1 MKLTVGKKLGIGF
14 GIVLLLMLISTSL
27 AYVKALVIEKEAKT
41 VADLRV
47 PTVVASKELTAALN
61 QISSKARQAV
71 LAGNNKERSQAA
83 HELFDE
89 QRQVIEK
96 DLARLDELAPHWT
109 VPANRDRLAVVK
121 DEIPKLIQID
131 QDSMAVAGTNS
142 PDAVAKGGLL
152 IETKATPVNENI
164 KKALNEMA
172 ESQEKSMQDE
182 QAQLAAAISST
193 VWTLWGCTLVGLAL
207 AIGIAM
213 YLGRGISSATGAALE
228 RADAIARGDL
238 TGTDILVSTS
248 DELGDLASAINK
260 MQGNLRE
267 MIVSVTTSA
276 ERIATAGEEI
286 SASATQQAQGA
297 ETQKDQTHQV
307 ATAMQEM
314 SSTVQ
319 QVSENSN
326 KAAEASRKAAE
337 TARHGG
343 AIVDDT
349 LAKMRAIA
357 DSVGQTAH
365 KVQEL
370 GKSSDQIGQIIGV
383 IDDIADQ
390 TNLLALNAA
399 IEAARAGEQGRG
411 FAVVADEVRK
421 LAERTSKATKEITQ
435 MIQNI
440 QTETKSAVEAMQA
453 GTKQVELGVES
464 TTQAGSSLQE
474 IIKVSVGVGDMV
486 MQIATAATEQ
496 ASATEEINSNIEQIA
511 KITQETAVG
520 ANQSAKAVHELSSL
534 ATELQSLV
542 GRFNVGNGNGLGAR
556 ASRRPS
562 LRTAGNG
569 KARTHQPEPETEA
582 ANA

>member
-14 GIVLLLMLISTSL
+14 GVVVLLMFLSAVLTFLRATEVRQRTDLLIAT
-27 AYVKALVIEKEAKT
+27 
-41 VADLRV
+41 RV
-47 PTVVASKELTAALN
+47 PTILTAAVLEGDMN
-61 QISSKARQAV
+61 QLSSKARQSV
-71 LAGNNKERSQAA
+71 LAGTNKERSQAA
-83 HELFDE
+83 QALFE
-89 QRQVIEK
+89 QQVQRIDK
-96 DLARLDELAPHWT
+96 DVARLDELAPHW
-109 VPANRDRLAVVK
+109 VLQENRDRLASVK
-121 DEIPKLIQID
+121 SELPRLLEIEREGV
-131 QDSMAVAGTNS
+131 AVGSSNA
-142 PDAVAKGGLL
+142 PDAMARGGLIL
-152 IETKATPVNENI
+152 EAKATSTSGAI
-164 KKALNEMA
+164 KKTLGDLA
-172 ESQEKSMQDE
+172 ESQRKLMASEVTQIFG
-182 QAQLAAAISST
+182 ALTAT
-193 VWTLWGCTLVGLAL
+193 TWTLWIATFVAL
-207 AIGIAM
+207 AIAVGVGA
-213 YLGRGISSATGAALE
+213 YLGRSMSRAVGGALD
-228 RADAIARGDL
+228 RADAIASGDL
-238 TGTDILVSTS
+238 TGTDILISS
-248 DELGDLASAINK
+248 NDELGDLASAINK
-260 MQGNLRE
+260 MQANLRE
-267 MIVSVTTSA
+267 TIVSVSTSA

-326 KAAEASRKAAE
+326 KAAEASRKAAD
-337 TARHGG
+337 TARQGG

-349 LAKMRAIA
+349 LVKMRAIA
-357 DSVGQTAH
+357 DSVGQTAR

-435 MIQNI
+435 MIQSI

-453 GTKQVELGVES
+453 GTKQVEQGVES
-464 TTQAGSSLQE
+464 TTLAGSSLHD
-474 IIKVSVGVGDMV
+474 IIQMSVNVGDMV

-542 GRFNVGNGNGLGAR
+542 SHFNVGNRNGVHGQYGAGPRPARNGRAR
-556 ASRRPS
+556 AQKLEHERE
-562 LRTAGNG
+562 LV
-569 KARTHQPEPETEA
+569 EA
-582 ANA
+582 